1 MSIYKS
7 RRGRG
12 RRENSKGN
20 RNTLSILLSLSLFT
34 IRLCLVRS
42 YSEKAEWSARVYIEK
57 KRSQKA
63 AKQSRESEEADRSDD
78 HREYTQN
85 LMTRHRR
92 NQALSSK
99 REKIYIAEKTTDI

>member
-12 RRENSKGN
+12 RRENLKGN

-57 KRSQKA
+57 KRSQKT

-78 HREYTQN
+78 HQEYTQN

-99 REKIYIAEKTTDI
+99 REKIYIAKKNN